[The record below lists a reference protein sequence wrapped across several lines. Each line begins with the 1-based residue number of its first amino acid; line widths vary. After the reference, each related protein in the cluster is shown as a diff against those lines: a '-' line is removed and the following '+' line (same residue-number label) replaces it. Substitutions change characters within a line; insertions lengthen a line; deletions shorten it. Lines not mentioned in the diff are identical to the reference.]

1 MQRTIERY
9 YIAVIGVLVATLS
22 ASPSIADAGF
32 ADWLKK
38 DREAQ
43 KQFQK
48 GGAPAAREAP
58 ARQAPTRQAP
68 RQPDTPAE
76 APAAEVEA
84 PARTRVA
91 PVEVPVRKTKPGW
104 LVMVYAA
111 GDNDLDPFTI
121 SDVKEMQ
128 KTGSSED
135 LKIAVL
141 MDRVDYGEWS
151 TARQFLVRRPE
162 DQGGKDSWDDSLSTC
177 EDLGEVNMG
186 DPKTL
191 TSFVDW
197 ATTTYPQPNTMLI
210 LWNHGGGWRTAVSR
224 AVSAGAARSSG
235 PPPKPGLGRL
245 SRGIAWDDT
254 NGGDFLEM
262 REVRSA
268 LEPFDPFTIIGTD
281 ACLMGMVEVAYELRE
296 RCDYFIGSEDIEPG
310 DGWPYDRW
318 LPPLAKDTGMG
329 PEALCKVV
337 VDEYT
342 KSYGLRPT
350 TLSAIRQKDVPALAK
365 SIDKVACA
373 LIDHTESRKKPAVS
387 FDGLPWYTPSSP
399 DFVDL
404 GAFLE
409 RIQRKYPKAVKDA
422 AKEAHEA
429 LEKAVVVNRSHLLLQ
444 GQGLSIY
451 PGGGYDERDYRA
463 GIIQFARDTR
473 WDELLRELIYQK
485 KVEAREKLSTGTP
498 DRWAVLIGIE
508 EYQDSKVTRLNY
520 SVDDVDALRDVLIAH
535 AGYKAENI
543 LVLKNE
549 EATASSVRSTLGT
562 WLPRQVKDEDMVLI
576 YFSGHGGAEPS
587 IRGGVKDGTEKYMML
602 SDSKADDMYGSA
614 IPMSELA
621 RIFGRIRADKLLFA
635 MDSCYSGATDQAE
648 GGKGVMREGMKAI
661 GLSDDYLSALTG
673 SSGTVVLTASKASE
687 VSMESRSL
695 GMGLFT
701 HFLCQ
706 ALTGDGDSDADGLVS
721 IVELF
726 QFLSTR
732 VPAAAKQMGSSQH
745 PVLKG
750 EISGAFPIAV
760 VKPKEEPQ
768 AEAKE
773 E

>member
-1 MQRTIERY
+1 MKEVVGRNC
-9 YIAVIGVLVATLS
+9 IAVLGVLLMLLS
-22 ASPSIADAGF
+22 ASPSRADAGF

-43 KQFQK
+43 KKFQQGK
-48 GGAPAAREAP
+48 TPTKQAPSKQAP
-58 ARQAPTRQAP
+58 ART
-68 RQPDTPAE
+68 
-76 APAAEVEA
+76 APAKPDAAPATDVET

-91 PVEVPVRKTKPGW
+91 PVAAPVKKTKPGW

-121 SDVKEMQ
+121 ADVKEMQ
-128 KTGSSED
+128 KVGSGD
-135 LKIAVL
+135 NLKIAVL
-141 MDRVDYGEWS
+141 MDRVDYGKWS
-151 TARQFLVRRPE
+151 SARQFLVRKPS
-162 DQGGKDSWDDSLSTC
+162 DQGGKDSWDVSLTTC
-177 EDLGEVNMG
+177 EDLGELNMG
-186 DPKTL
+186 DPQTL
-191 TSFVDW
+191 TSFVEW
-197 ATTTYPQPNTMLI
+197 ATTTYPQPNTMLV
-210 LWNHGGGWRTAVSR
+210 LWNHGGGWRTAASR
-224 AVSAGAARSSG
+224 AVSAGATRSAG
-235 PPPKPGLGRL
+235 PPPKPGLSRL

-281 ACLMGMVEVAYELRE
+281 ACLMGMVEVVYELRE

-318 LPPLAKDTGMG
+318 LRPLAEDTGMK
-329 PEALCKVV
+329 PEALCKVI

-350 TLSAIRQKDVPALAK
+350 TLSAVRQADVPALAE
-365 SIDKVACA
+365 SIDKVACE
-373 LIDHTESRKKPAVS
+373 LIDHTEARGKPAVS
-387 FDGLPWYTPSSP
+387 FDGLPSYTPSSP

-409 RIQRKYPKAVKDA
+409 RLKRKYPKSVRDA
-422 AKEAHEA
+422 AKVAHAA

-473 WDELLRELIYQK
+473 WDELLRELIYHK

-520 SVDDVDALRDVLIAH
+520 SVDDVDALRNVLINH

-543 LVLKNE
+543 LVLKND

-587 IRGGVKDGTEKYMML
+587 IRGDVKDGTEKYMML

-648 GGKGVMREGMKAI
+648 GGKGVMREGMKSI
-661 GLSDDYLSALTG
+661 GLSDDYLNALTG

-706 ALTGDGDSDADGLVS
+706 ALKGSADNDDDGLISV
-721 IVELF
+721 VELF
-726 QFLSTR
+726 QFLTLR
-732 VPAAAKQMGSSQH
+732 VPTAAKQMGSSQH

-750 EISGAFPIAV
+750 EISGTFPIAV
-760 VKPKEEPQ
+760 AKPQQEPQ